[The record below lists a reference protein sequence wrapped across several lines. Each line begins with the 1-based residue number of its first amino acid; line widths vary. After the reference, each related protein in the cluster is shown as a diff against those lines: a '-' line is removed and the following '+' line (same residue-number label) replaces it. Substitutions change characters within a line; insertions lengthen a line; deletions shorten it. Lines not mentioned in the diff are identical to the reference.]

1 MQIKILG
8 AGGFTGGHLIEHLN
22 SLGHDIF
29 PIFRNQDLNL
39 IAESRWQQSYTSNSS
54 KLRVVINLAGTWRNA
69 DRREIIQANYEYPR
83 EILKKEI
90 ALDGKLV
97 WIQASSYYQ
106 IYKDIYGIDKDLYS
120 AQKQLFSEYLLHE
133 SINNNDFAVLDIVLP
148 YLTGPK
154 ESKER
159 IFSKLAF
166 TKINNKLIELTS
178 GSSILPILDVR
189 DFSNLVAHRIRML
202 EQNLDLH
209 SETIYPNVSSVLSL
223 RSHIENSLEDIKHLC
238 NFGAL
243 ADRTNEF
250 TSVSEVTKIY
260 KVNKHLRSL
269 SLSFND
275 QVNFLLSEILK
286 DSQ

>member
-8 AGGFTGGHLIEHLN
+8 ANGFTGSYLIEHLK
-22 SLGHDIF
+22 SFGHTIY
-29 PIFRNQDLNL
+29 PIFRNPNLNM
-39 IAESRWQQSYTSNSS
+39 ITESRWQQIHTSNSS
-54 KLRVVINLAGTWRNA
+54 QFRVVINLAGAWRKA
-69 DRREIIQANYEYPR
+69 TRLEIIQANYEYPR

-90 ALDGKLV
+90 ELGGELV

-120 AQKQLFSEYLLHE
+120 MQKQLFSEYLLHE
-133 SINNNDFAVLDIVLP
+133 STINSNFAVLDIVLP

-154 ESKER
+154 EPNER

-166 TKINNKLIELTS
+166 TKINNKLMKLTS

-189 DFSNLVAHRIRML
+189 DFSNLIAHRIRIL

-223 RSHIENSLEDIKHLC
+223 RSHIENSLGDITHLC

-243 ADRTNEF
+243 TDRTNEF
-250 TSVSEVTKIY
+250 TNLSEVAQIY
-260 KVNKHLRSL
+260 KVDKHLRSL
-269 SLSFND
+269 SSSFND
-275 QVNFLLSEILK
+275 QVNFLLSEM
-286 DSQ
+286 